1 LMSLMDGNV
10 QYILWL
16 IVVLNNNNKM
26 TRINLDCLYLSQLN
40 LSYNEES
47 SSEIKSEEEETMV
60 WPTIL
65 RARLHGSVARLIR
78 SVPKEMGIVR
88 DSINIGKKRQL
99 SALEL

>member
-1 LMSLMDGNV
+1 MDGNV

-40 LSYNEES
+40 LSYGEES

-60 WPTIL
+60 WPKIL
-65 RARLHGSVARLIR
+65 TARLHGSVARLIR
-78 SVPKEMGIVR
+78 SVPKEMGIAR